1 MQHNAGWCA
10 DATLVMSEHKRHTRL
25 LRAGRPNKGWV
36 NVPPTRASTFVFD
49 SVASWRDTR
58 KRRETER
65 LNSYGARGTNS
76 THALE
81 DAVVELEAG
90 HRASFFP
97 TGQAAIAVTLM
108 AFLSHGDHLL
118 MTDSAYEP
126 VRRFCRDQ
134 LAKLGIDLTYY
145 KADGS
150 DLQEKIQPNT
160 KVIYVECPG
169 SLVYEMLDL
178 RAVSEIARAHH
189 CWTIA
194 DNTWGSG
201 WLYQPLTLGADISII
216 AATKYL
222 GGHSDVMMGISVA
235 NERAWPYL
243 QNAVVDYGQTVGGDD
258 AYLITRG
265 IRTLPARMAMH
276 AASAQRVMQW
286 LASRPEIVH
295 IFNPSLSQ
303 DPGHEIWK
311 KDCAGINGLITIEL
325 APHYDAAQMESF
337 IDALQLFGL
346 GASWGGFESLVIPA
360 NMQAARNLSDW
371 SARGQIIRLHIGLE
385 DVEDLIADLAQALDQ
400 LHLK

>member
-1 MQHNAGWCA
+1 MQHHAGRCA
-10 DATLVMSEHKRHTRL
+10 NATLIMSVTKRKTRL
-25 LRAGRPNKGWV
+25 LRAGRPAHGWV
-36 NVPPTRASTFVFD
+36 NVPPTRASTFVFET
-49 SVASWRDTR
+49 VQAWRETR

-65 LNSYGARGTNS
+65 LNSYGARGTDS
-76 THALE
+76 TYALE

-90 HRASFFP
+90 HRAGFFP

-108 AFLSHGDHLL
+108 AFLKPGDHLL

-134 LAKLGIDLTYY
+134 LGQLGVEVTYY
-145 KADGS
+145 KPDGS
-150 DLQEKIQPNT
+150 DVQGKIRHNT

-178 RAVSEIARAHH
+178 RAICDIARAHN

-201 WLYQPLTLGADISII
+201 WLYQPLVLGADISIL

-222 GGHSDVMMGISVA
+222 GGHSDVMMGIAVA
-235 NERAWPYL
+235 NEKAWPQL
-243 QNAVVDYGQTVGGDD
+243 QTAVVDYGQTVSGDD
-258 AYLITRG
+258 AYLISRG

-276 AASAQRVMQW
+276 AESAQRVMQW
-286 LASRPEIVH
+286 LGSRPEIVH
-295 IFNPSLSQ
+295 VFNPSLPE
-303 DPGHEIWK
+303 DPGHQLWK
-311 KDCAGINGLITIEL
+311 RDCAGINGLITIEL
-325 APHYDAAQMESF
+325 SPVYDACQMESF

-360 NMQAARNLSDW
+360 NMAAARSLSDW
-371 SARGQIIRLHIGLE
+371 SCRGQIVRLHIGLE
-385 DVEDLIADLAQALDQ
+385 ETEDLIADLAQALDQ
-400 LHLK
+400 LH

>member
-1 MQHNAGWCA
+1 MSNA
-10 DATLVMSEHKRHTRL
+10 KRNTRL
-25 LRAGRPNKGWV
+25 LRAGRPANGWV
-36 NVPPTRASTFVFD
+36 NVPPTRASTFVFET
-49 SVASWRDTR
+49 VEAWRDTR

-65 LNSYGARGTNS
+65 LNSYGARGTDS

-108 AFLSHGDHLL
+108 AFLKPGDHLL

-126 VRRFCRDQ
+126 VRRFCKDQ
-134 LAKLGIDLTYY
+134 LAKLDVAVTYY
-145 KADGS
+145 KPDGS
-150 DLQEKIQPNT
+150 DLESKIQANT

-169 SLVYEMLDL
+169 SIVYEMLDL
-178 RAVSEIARAHH
+178 RAVSNIARAHN

-222 GGHSDVMMGISVA
+222 GGHSDVMMGIAVA
-235 NERAWPYL
+235 NEKAWPQL
-243 QNAVVDYGQTVGGDD
+243 QSSVVDYGQTVGGDD
-258 AYLITRG
+258 AYLVSRG
-265 IRTLPARMAMH
+265 IRTLPARMVMH
-276 AASAQRVMQW
+276 AQSAQHIMQW
-286 LASRPEIVH
+286 LATRPEIIN
-295 IFNPSLSQ
+295 IFNPSLPH

-311 KDCAGINGLITIEL
+311 RDCSGINGLITIEL
-325 APHYDAAQMESF
+325 SHRYSAAQMESF

-360 NMQAARNLSDW
+360 NMAAARGLSDW
-371 SARGQIIRLHIGLE
+371 RARGQIVRLHIGLE
-385 DVEDLIADLAQALDQ
+385 DTEDLIADLTQALDQ
-400 LHLK
+400 LNLK

>member
-1 MQHNAGWCA
+1 MPAQ
-10 DATLVMSEHKRHTRL
+10 KRNTRL
-25 LRAGRPNKGWV
+25 LRAGRPKHGWV
-36 NVPPTRASTFVFD
+36 NVPPTRASTFVFET
-49 SVASWRDTR
+49 VQAWRDTR
-58 KRRETER
+58 NRREKER
-65 LNSYGARGTNS
+65 LNSYGARGTDS

-81 DAVVELEAG
+81 DAVIELEAG

-97 TGQAAIAVTLM
+97 TGQAAIAVTLL
-108 AFLSHGDHLL
+108 AFLKPGDHLL

-134 LAKLGIDLTYY
+134 IAKLGIDVTYY
-145 KADGS
+145 KPDGS
-150 DLQEKIQPNT
+150 DLQSKVQPNT

-178 RAVSEIARAHH
+178 RAVSEIARAHN

-201 WLYQPLTLGADISII
+201 WLYQPLALGADISIL

-222 GGHSDVMMGISVA
+222 GGHSDVMMGIAIA
-235 NERAWPYL
+235 NEKAWPQL

-258 AYLITRG
+258 AYLISRG

-276 AASAQRVMQW
+276 AESAQRIMQW

-295 IFNPSLSQ
+295 IFNPSLPQ
-303 DPGHEIWK
+303 NPGHEIWK
-311 KDCAGINGLITIEL
+311 KDCTGINGLITVEL
-325 APHYDAAQMESF
+325 SSRYDIAQMESF
-337 IDALQLFGL
+337 IDALQIFGL

-360 NMQAARNLSDW
+360 NMAAARNLSDW
-371 SARGQIIRLHIGLE
+371 SGRGQIVRLHIGLE
-385 DVEDLIADLAQALDQ
+385 DTQDLIADLAQALDQ
-400 LHLK
+400 LHLG